1 MNERIMSNP
10 KKVKSISVK
19 VIDVFAYMILH
30 QSLGVNASPENKDKS
45 LPSVL
50 RKRAQSKFDL
60 LWSIYIY
67 HIYQD

>member
-1 MNERIMSNP
+1 MNKRIMSNP
-10 KKVKSISVK
+10 EERFRKSEN
-19 VIDVFAYMILH
+19 VIDDFVYMILH
-30 QSLGVNASPENKDKS
+30 QPGVNASPENKDKR

-60 LWSIYIY
+60 FSWCNYIY